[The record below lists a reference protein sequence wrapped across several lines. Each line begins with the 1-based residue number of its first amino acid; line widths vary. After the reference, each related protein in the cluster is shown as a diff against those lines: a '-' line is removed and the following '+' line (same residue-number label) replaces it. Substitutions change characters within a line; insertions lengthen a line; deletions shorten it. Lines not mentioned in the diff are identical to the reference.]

1 MLEYRL
7 NGLQSSKDYV
17 SKNNP
22 TITTISSDKRAFKII
37 YFHLLCIWRIA
48 NFYIFM
54 TIYRYLL
61 CVSKLS
67 RYASKNNNLTLQNI
81 EKNVFPT
88 RLNASCKK
96 NQNTAIDKNCPKII
110 SFNFVE
116 LFPLSIHTFMTFVLY
131 QRRHW
136 SNMSKNWRV
145 IVRKLKISSLYI
157 FIHEIVNLQLLITSM
172 STN

>member
-1 MLEYRL
+1 MEYHL

-96 NQNTAIDKNCPKII
+96 NQNTAIDKK
-110 SFNFVE
+110 
-116 LFPLSIHTFMTFVLY
+116 LSENHFIRFLRTFSPFLCTFL
-131 QRRHW
+131 
-136 SNMSKNWRV
+136 
-145 IVRKLKISSLYI
+145 
-157 FIHEIVNLQLLITSM
+157 
-172 STN
+172 